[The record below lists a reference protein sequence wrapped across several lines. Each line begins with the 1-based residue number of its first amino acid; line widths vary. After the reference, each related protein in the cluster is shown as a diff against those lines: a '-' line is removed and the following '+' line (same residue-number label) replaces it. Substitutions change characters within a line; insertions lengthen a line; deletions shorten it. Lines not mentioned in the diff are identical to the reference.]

1 MRREKGKK
9 NGVSPAYH
17 VMEKYAKIEEAVL
30 VISTSFISLFRN
42 GALFLINS
50 ANRAFFY
57 FFSRKEVT
65 KYEKY
70 EDEGEWE
77 KAATSRIVER
87 L

>member
-9 NGVSPAYH
+9 NGVSPACH

-30 VISTSFISLFRN
+30 VISTSFISLFRI
-42 GALFLINS
+42 LFLINS

>member
-1 MRREKGKK
+1 
-9 NGVSPAYH
+9 
-17 VMEKYAKIEEAVL
+17 MEKYAKIEEAVL

-70 EDEGEWE
+70 EEGEWE